1 VPFVV
6 RWPEKLPKGKICD
19 EPVISLDVMPTVC
32 AAVGIKLPVDRVY
45 DGRNM
50 LPVLRGQSKKP
61 LHEALFWYDG
71 TDQWA
76 VRAGKWKLLSQKG
89 SLELYDLSS
98 DVGEKNDLSKENPQI
113 VERLQQTYTAWKNQ
127 MAPQI
132 KRVRAGRAPARK
144 KKQ

>member
-1 VPFVV
+1 VPFIV
-6 RWPEKLPKGKICD
+6 RWLEKLPKGKVCD
-19 EPVISLDVMPTVC
+19 EPVISLDVMPTIC
-32 AAVGIKLPVDRVY
+32 AAVGVKLPDDRVY

-50 LPVLRGQSKKP
+50 LGVLREQSKKP

-71 TDQWA
+71 SDQWA

-98 DVGEKNDLSKENPQI
+98 DTGEKNDLSKENPQI

-132 KRVRAGRAPARK
+132 KRARPGRGENT